1 MGKVSVI
8 IPVFNQGQ
16 YLQEAVNSA
25 NQAEVGEI
33 LIIDDGSTDHSLSV
47 AKELEAEISAVKVLC
62 HPQNQNRGVSASR
75 NLGIANARFP
85 YIAFLDA
92 DDIYLPHRFEEQLS
106 ILENDLSCHA
116 VYGWA
121 EEWNQDFTQA
131 IRKLGVES
139 EVLSTDIFEE
149 LLLGRKGHFHTPSVL
164 IRKSLFEKVGSFDES
179 LKLHQDTELWLR
191 LTWQSLWVS
200 SGKEMLAYVRKH
212 PKNNSNQRSTLST
225 KHLWKRVLLYFEDK
239 SLSSRQ
245 YYLMLLR
252 LATAIY
258 QPPAKKEWLAL
269 FPFFIQY
276 PRYFWVLIKKSIFGS
291 KSNHSHTES

>member
-8 IPVFNQGQ
+8 IPVFNQAQ

-25 NQAEVGEI
+25 KQTEVGEI
-33 LIIDDGSTDHSLSV
+33 LIIDDGSTDNSLSI
-47 AKELEAEISAVKVLC
+47 AKKLEAEISIVKVFS
-62 HPQNQNRGVSASR
+62 HPNNQNRGVSASR
-75 NLGIANARFP
+75 NLGITNARFP

-92 DDIYLPHRFEEQLS
+92 DDMYLPHRFEEQLS
-106 ILENDLSCHA
+106 ILENDLSCQA

-149 LLLGRKGHFHTPSVL
+149 LLLGRKGHFHTPTVL
-164 IRKSLFEKVGSFDES
+164 IRSSAFDKTGGFDEN

-191 LTWQSLWVS
+191 MTFHGSWVS
-200 SGKEMLAYVRKH
+200 SGTQTLAYIRKH
-212 PKNNSNQRSTLST
+212 GQNNSRNRSTQST
-225 KHLWKRVLLYFEDK
+225 QQLWKRVLFYFENK
-239 SLSSRQ
+239 AVSPRQ
-245 YYLMLLR
+245 YNLMMLR

-269 FPFFIQY
+269 FPFLIQY
-276 PRYFWVLIKKSIFGS
+276 PRYFWVLIKKSIFGNNS
-291 KSNHSHTES
+291 KHSHTES

>member
-8 IPVFNQGQ
+8 IPVFNQAL

-33 LIIDDGSTDHSLSV
+33 LIIDDGSKDHSLSI
-47 AKELEAEISAVKVLC
+47 AKELEAEMPIVKVLC
-62 HPQNQNRGVSASR
+62 HPNKQNRGVSASR

-85 YIAFLDA
+85 FIAFLDA

-131 IRKLGVES
+131 IRKLGVGS

-149 LLLGRKGHFHTPSVL
+149 LLLGRKGHFHTSSVL
-164 IRKSLFEKVGSFDES
+164 IRSSTFVKGGGFDQS

-191 LTWQSLWVS
+191 MTFHSSWVS
-200 SGKEMLAYVRKH
+200 SGTKTLAYIRKH
-212 PKNNSNQRSTLST
+212 SQNNSRNRSTQSAQQ
-225 KHLWKRVLLYFEDK
+225 LWKRVLLYFENK
-239 SLSSRQ
+239 AVSPRQ
-245 YYLMLLR
+245 YYLMILR
-252 LATAIY
+252 LATALY

-269 FPFFIQY
+269 FPFLIQY